1 MKLDSCLRQALRKG
15 GYSEQAGANEQRK
28 PTFPESQGLHRAS
41 VHLVQIARVIDH
53 YVVHTREFVDRI
65 AFRLLD
71 ETMGRE
77 RKWSWPVVYRDAR
90 VRMRL
95 DEEPA
100 HRHLSVGNGG
110 QYSV

>member
-1 MKLDSCLRQALRKG
+1 MRKG

-28 PTFPESQGLHRAS
+28 PTFPGSQGLHRAS
-41 VHLVQIARVIDH
+41 VHLLQIARVIDH
-53 YVVHTREFVDRI
+53 YGVLASEVLDCIT
-65 AFRLLD
+65 FRLTN
-71 ETMGRE
+71 ETMSGE
-77 RKWSWPVVYRDAR
+77 RKWSRTVVYRDAR

-95 DEEPA
+95 YEEPA